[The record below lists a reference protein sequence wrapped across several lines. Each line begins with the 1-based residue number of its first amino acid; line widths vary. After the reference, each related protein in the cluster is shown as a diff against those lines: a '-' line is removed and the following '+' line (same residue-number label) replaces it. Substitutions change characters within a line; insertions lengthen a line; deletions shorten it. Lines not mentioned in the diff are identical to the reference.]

1 MKIELTAAERF
12 EADKLQKD
20 FETCSEMLD
29 RYFEPWISAVYHK
42 LSQWLKGL
50 GFRWEL
56 LRVIGLTVS
65 LIILL
70 GTALFLVTDTVIAS
84 QRKEDVYSIDHSSAL
99 IADQDADASAVTRSI
114 PDAPLISINHAS
126 AEELRTLPGIGP
138 VIAQRIIEERE
149 HNGLF
154 HYPEDLMCVP
164 GIGEKTLSRIAP
176 YLYFETENFEHP

>member
-1 MKIELTAAERF
+1 MKTELTAAERF
-12 EADKLQKD
+12 EANKLQKD
-20 FETCSEMLD
+20 FETCSELLD

-84 QRKEDVYSIDHSSAL
+84 QRKEDVYSIDHGSAL
-99 IADQDADASAVTRSI
+99 IADQNADASAVTRSI
-114 PDAPLISINHAS
+114 PVGPLISINHAS

-138 VIAQRIIEERE
+138 VIAQRIIEERKQ
-149 HNGLF
+149 NGLF

-164 GIGEKTLSRIAP
+164 GIGEKTLARIAP
-176 YLYFETENFEHP
+176 YLYFEPENVEHP

>member
-1 MKIELTAAERF
+1 MRIELTAAERF

-50 GFRWEL
+50 GFRWEP

-65 LIILL
+65 LIVLL
-70 GTALFLVTDTVIAS
+70 GVVLFLVTDTVIAS
-84 QRKEDVYSIDHSSAL
+84 QRKADVYSIDHSAAS
-99 IADQDADASAVTRSI
+99 IAVEDADASAVTRSI
-114 PDAPLISINHAS
+114 LDAPLISINHAS

-138 VIAQRIIEERE
+138 VKMCLLRFLYRMSKIIFALRIWQRQ
-149 HNGLF
+149 N
-154 HYPEDLMCVP
+154 LM
-164 GIGEKTLSRIAP
+164 IQEQQML
-176 YLYFETENFEHP
+176 